1 MSKGIEKII
10 EKTAERDERG
20 RVTRIIERHVTPPP
34 EAIALS
40 ANTVADLIV
49 LRALETLADP
59 AVPIKVGQPIV
70 LNMPIRGATVAAD
83 AMATIEQT
91 VAQRFSHSAAY
102 RAIAAGLRGS
112 TIEIRLSFPSDTP
125 TQAVAAART
134 VGTATAPQS
143 IGFRCEALTQ
153 RKET

>member
-70 LNMPIRGATVAAD
+70 LNMPIRGPLSLRTLWRRSNRRLRSDLATPPPTA
-83 AMATIEQT
+83 
-91 VAQRFSHSAAY
+91 RS
-102 RAIAAGLRGS
+102 
-112 TIEIRLSFPSDTP
+112 RLD
-125 TQAVAAART
+125 
-134 VGTATAPQS
+134 
-143 IGFRCEALTQ
+143 
-153 RKET
+153 